1 MQLSRVL
8 KTSDLTSEVNMELI
22 ETLETANVEEAPP
35 PVLNLQHLA
44 PEVRAEIERFQ
55 REIERLEAGELE
67 ADDFKKF
74 RLANGVYGIRGA
86 QDLHMVRVK
95 VRFGA
100 INPEQLEALA
110 DVAERFTRNKRVHVT
125 TRQDFQ
131 FHYVK
136 RRDLPEVLLD

>member
-1 MQLSRVL
+1 MA
-8 KTSDLTSEVNMELI
+8 LI
-22 ETLETANVEEAPP
+22 ETLETVDIEDTP

-74 RLANGVYGIRGA
+74 RLTNGVYGIRGS

-95 VRFGA
+95 IRFGA
-100 INPEQLEALA
+100 INFAAAAAIGLAAVWLGRLLGSAL
-110 DVAERFTRNKRVHVT
+110 
-125 TRQDFQ
+125 
-131 FHYVK
+131 
-136 RRDLPEVLLD
+136 